1 MLVCP
6 TADEAA
12 EAALKIVE
20 ATAESDLPAARAGL
34 AIGPLLARGG
44 DYFGLPVNMA
54 SRLVDR
60 ADPGTVLVDQSFMTL
75 HRRFALEPLARIP
88 LKIGGALLG
97 GCDAKREPSEIRSA
111 RRPRQADPSLPQPPG
126 SLEAVGLREWATS
139 QENVDVV
146 EGALPTLFP
155 SSPIAT
161 TGADSARGMGCRP
174 APSWPPSWH
183 LRLPG

>member
-12 EAALKIVE
+12 EAAWKIVE

-88 LKIGGALLG
+88 LKGIGGALLG

-111 RRPRQADPSLPQPPG
+111 RRPRQDG
-126 SLEAVGLREWATS
+126 SE
-139 QENVDVV
+139 
-146 EGALPTLFP
+146 P
-155 SSPIAT
+155 SSTARKPRSRGTA
-161 TGADSARGMGCRP
+161 GVGHVAGERRRGRGRSADTVSIVANRDDR
-174 APSWPPSWH
+174 
-183 LRLPG
+183 R